1 MKQFYISAWVLVVFA
16 AFVTVLTGY
25 LNPVTA
31 VAFSLIVLGLVYGF
45 ALWSVM
51 TNTPDMPQVF
61 DRNS

>member
-31 VAFSLIVLGLVYGF
+31 VAFSLMVLGLVYGL
-45 ALWSVM
+45 ALLSVM
-51 TNTPDMPQVF
+51 KNTPEMPQVF

>member
-1 MKQFYISAWVLVVFA
+1 MKQFYISAWILVVFA
-16 AFVTVLTGY
+16 ALVTFLTGY
-25 LNPVTA
+25 LNPITV
-31 VAFSLIVLGLVYGF
+31 VAFSLIALGLVFGF